1 MIRYPC
7 PSIEV
12 FHFQLNQRKLLYK
25 KPNSHR
31 TGLEH
36 QHGRRFNVL
45 EHDLL
50 VANRKKH
57 SKIGNFIF
65 VKCFE
70 LNTPCQ
76 SSTEEVSFEW
86 SL

>member
-1 MIRYPC
+1 MFAKGRGRWKVSQGRIMIRYPY

-45 EHDLL
+45 EHALL
-50 VANRKKH
+50 VANRKN
-57 SKIGNFIF
+57 SKIRNFIF
-65 VKCFE
+65 VKF
-70 LNTPCQ
+70 
-76 SSTEEVSFEW
+76 F
-86 SL
+86 